1 MALPGVIVVAMVSA
15 SGCSVQHQT
24 RAVKESQ
31 VIIDGNRFS
40 AGAPTCRQQ
49 QMYRSIDI
57 STASSHIEAVVLLK
71 ADTAIPQWVKIH
83 DFGGFTGSFWNS
95 GVGDAH
101 ASIAQ
106 QRFTITGNAY
116 GINNNDPNKVI
127 TTDFTIVAE
136 C

>member
-1 MALPGVIVVAMVSA
+1 MVGMVSV

-24 RAVKESQ
+24 QAIHQSHVT
-31 VIIDGNRFS
+31 IDGDKFS

-57 STASSHIEAVVLLK
+57 SIAQSHIEAVVLLK
-71 ADTAIPQWVKIH
+71 ADAAIPQWVKIH
-83 DFGGFTGSFWNS
+83 EVGGFTGSFWKN
-95 GVGDAH
+95 GVGDAQ
-101 ASIAQ
+101 ASIYQ

-116 GINNNDPNKVI
+116 GINNRAPNKVT